1 MKVGSY
7 VKIKSASTNKMK
19 RNLISLGKGSIVTG
33 NESFDFKN
41 KSITSNLFIL
51 KVKVDKDSSHFFN
64 LKDEELDNYSKKVK
78 LKFITIRSAKN
89 IINSFIFSLYEEYA
103 NNLKIYQDM
112 YNINYETF
120 DNIFNKD
127 SFSYNAIKKE
137 IERIENV
144 ILNKSFNNKFL
155 NKILKE
161 QYQYNAIDKEKFL
174 ETFKEETKK
183 IINDF
188 HQLKEKMKELNFIT
202 CDECNN
208 DMEYI
213 DTRKAYF
220 CSNEDCFHEVGFN

>member
-1 MKVGSY
+1 
-7 VKIKSASTNKMK
+7 MK
-19 RNLISLGKGSIVTG
+19 RNLISLGKGTIITG
-33 NESFDFKN
+33 NESFNFNN
-41 KSITSNLFIL
+41 KSITSNLVLL
-51 KVKVDKDSSHFFN
+51 KVKVHIDSSHFFN

-174 ETFKEETKK
+174 EIFEEETKK

-202 CDECNN
+202 NL
-208 DMEYI
+208 
-213 DTRKAYF
+213 F
-220 CSNEDCFHEVGFN
+220 LSSLEDYHVIRFYS

>member
-1 MKVGSY
+1 
-7 VKIKSASTNKMK
+7 MK
-19 RNLISLGKGSIVTG
+19 RNLISLGKGTIITG
-33 NESFDFKN
+33 NESFNFNN
-41 KSITSNLFIL
+41 KSITSNLVLL
-51 KVKVDKDSSHFFN
+51 KVKVHIDSSHFFN

-174 ETFKEETKK
+174 EIFEEETKK

-188 HQLKEKMKELNFIT
+188 YQLKEKMKELNFIT

-208 DMEYI
+208 NMEYI
-213 DTRKAYF
+213 DTRKTYF